1 MPRGNKITTKGGQKL
16 TRKLEGAGARVRHVN
31 AKSYNLNRE
40 GARNENQSYTAGG
53 RLSQA
58 YDPNTKQFTKGA
70 TSTKSGRLAV
80 EGSTNT
86 KGARTWTFTNRDMEG
101 NLISQAG
108 RSQTSDRRQREYDVK
123 KGLNNISPKV
133 IQAWKDNGMLREVEG
148 GGFAGD
154 GVVIRQKP
162 DGTYSMGLTTG

>member
-1 MPRGNKITTKGGQKL
+1 MKN
-16 TRKLEGAGARVRHVN
+16 AGVRVKQVK
-31 AKSYNLNRE
+31 AKTLNLSKE

-58 YDPNTKQFTKGA
+58 YDPDTKQFTKGA
-70 TSTKSGRLAV
+70 TSTKSGKLAV

-86 KGARTWTFTNRDMEG
+86 KGAKTWTFTDRDMEG
-101 NLISQAG
+101 NLIRQAG

-148 GGFAGD
+148 SGFAGD
-154 GVVIRQKP
+154 GAVIRQKP